1 MHSRI
6 RIPGERLL
14 EHFLPSSVVPEEFP
28 SGGTPG
34 AGRGLGARSAYSA
47 TTVQRLHGLLKTR
60 RYDELH
66 AELARAELASEIP
79 EFYALSF
86 HAVVAMAEGSGL
98 AGDYLEMAEA
108 AAASPYELAVIA
120 ENLATYDLLRGD
132 PVGAAARCV
141 VSLEW
146 GHQTEGLWIKLLVAL
161 HRLGEVET
169 IDATLRGFAR
179 LPHED
184 TAHLVR
190 LLASEPELHAVRART
205 ACRSL
210 LDRRAAG

>member
-28 SGGTPG
+28 SESTPG
-34 AGRGLGARSAYSA
+34 AGRGAGARSACSA
-47 TTVQRLHGLLKTR
+47 AAIQRLHVLLKTS
-60 RYDELH
+60 RYAELR
-66 AELARAELASEIP
+66 AELARAELARELP
-79 EFYALSF
+79 ELYALSF
-86 HAVVAMAEGSGL
+86 HAVLAMAEGSGL

-120 ENLATYDLLRGD
+120 EHLATYDLLRGD

-141 VSLEW
+141 VTLER
-146 GHQTEGLWIKLLVAL
+146 GHQTEGLWIKLLLAL

-169 IDATLRGFAR
+169 IDAMLRGFAR

-184 TAHLVR
+184 TAHLVT

-205 ACRSL
+205 ACRPL